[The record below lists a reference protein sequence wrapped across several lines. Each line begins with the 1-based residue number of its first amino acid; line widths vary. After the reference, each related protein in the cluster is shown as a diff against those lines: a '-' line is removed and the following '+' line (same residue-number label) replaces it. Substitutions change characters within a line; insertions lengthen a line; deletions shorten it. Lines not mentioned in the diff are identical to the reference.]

1 MTVKSKHS
9 SNVLCVYRI
18 GKSKMY
24 CNNDI
29 KVGREE
35 LRRNYFKILTL

>member
-1 MTVKSKHS
+1 MTVKSKNS
-9 SNVLCVYRI
+9 SNVLCVYGV

-24 CNNDI
+24 CNNST